1 MVGDAAALATTH
13 NLTSAG
19 VAVEYELTGDATS
32 GYTLAATAGLES
44 VFTLVVLA
52 DGTYTFTLEGQI
64 DHGTASDPATPADE
78 ETLTLDF
85 SSLLRAED
93 ADGDTIAI
101 SASRFQIEIIDDVP
115 VTSDVVSITVDEDDI
130 FNLQSQGNN
139 PADGDADGSTTGGLD
154 VFGPAFASGSIASTV
169 SFGADGAAASD
180 GFAFAADAATTME
193 ALGLSS
199 NGEALSFTVTTV
211 GGATFLV
218 GYVDNGNGVFNLF
231 ADRPVISLQ
240 LNAEGDYIA
249 RLHDQ
254 LDHVAG
260 NGEDAEL
267 VAGAGSLDEIDFGAV
282 IEATD
287 GDGDTIGLAGQF
299 LVSVT
304 DDVPEPDI
312 WVDDYVRIDETYGD
326 HSDNVFNE
334 TTGQYNPNVV
344 ALFAGVTNPGSDADL
359 IGEIY
364 ARFDVVDYDV
374 NVGTDETATRELELR
389 IDDADSG
396 LFTTEDEA
404 ITLTLEDGLVIGRI
418 ASGEAV
424 FAIHIDLR
432 GRVSIVQY
440 QSLKH
445 PDTTSSDEHI
455 DLAGKISAVLTIT
468 DADGDEVSTDVS
480 IGADVTF
487 DDDGPTA
494 FRNGSNIGLDEATQ
508 LGDTISGQ
516 LQFDGGADG
525 ATVTDVSFFA
535 RNNGNLRALDVEE
548 SGSDRRIDL
557 TSGGESI
564 TTNTSTDP
572 SGVITVTGIIASTG
586 ATAFT
591 LVVQPDGNY
600 TYVQDVAFDHPDADE
615 TGVDDPIALRLNFT
629 VTDGDGDTDESS
641 ALIFVEDDGPDALWA
656 GSHIAGDEA
665 TQLNTPIAG
674 TLQFD
679 PGVDGATVT
688 EATMGSRGVYV
699 NRFDQEEP
707 AGSQRA
713 ELSVGGELVT
723 STSTT
728 DAGTG
733 VITINGVTETSGTPV
748 FQIIVQPDGS
758 YSYEQFVG
766 FDHPDAGETGADD
779 VIALRID
786 FTVTDGDGDTDS
798 AGAYIRISDDGVAIT
813 APSMETVFED
823 GTTALTGV
831 SLDVDWG
838 VDDANPTDGAGSADR
853 SVSFAS
859 ATAETNVTVS
869 EPGGT
874 LSTATLTSNG
884 NDVDFVLFGTVLIGY
899 TGTAPADAADLTN
912 AVFTV
917 TLSDDDPAGSY
928 DFTLL
933 QPLDH
938 AAPSGTDHYIDLA
951 FAFNATD
958 SDGDV
963 SADSSFTVR
972 VDAAGTISSIDYSAL
987 TTGVFVNLS
996 DDSETIDSQTVAADT
1011 STDRTGQGPVV
1022 GIDSVAGVDDATGGS
1037 EADILVG
1044 GDENNELIGG
1054 AGDDT
1059 LKGGAGTDILR
1070 GGDDTDTAVFTGSV
1084 LDYYFEPYG
1093 NGETRVTDTRPSGDG
1108 VTRLFEVEKLQFSE
1122 GTYTLVRGGNGNN
1135 TLTAP
1140 DGEPHLVLGFQG
1152 SDTLTGGAESDVLI
1166 GDNSIDST
1174 WQAGNDILDGRGGDD
1189 IVLGG
1194 GGDDTIIWR
1203 VGDGNDE
1210 IDGGANTVVG
1220 DTLNV
1225 FSTAAGQTITLDA
1238 PGDDNDGFTV
1248 ISNGETVDVD
1258 DVEEVS
1264 VDFSAGSG
1272 TLNVT
1277 NDFVNSGINVN
1288 TITVEGGDD
1297 ADIVDASAM
1306 TGTDPDSKVGID
1318 FNGNGGDD
1326 IFKSGVGDDTFTGG
1340 ETGETVGDTIVL
1352 SGNLDTYTLTLVKD
1366 ANGFVIDISQVAD
1379 NGSNNTG
1386 TDSVS
1391 EIEVFS
1397 FADGDLDLTAPV
1409 QLFDV
1414 SGNLVAT
1421 FGTIQAAVNASA
1433 ARSTT
1438 DDVIRLSEGTYAEDV
1453 TVGHAVSILGPNTG
1467 KAWDDG
1473 SRSNEAVIDGEMTIS
1488 APSGTVVIDGVT
1500 IENNSGTGVSFTG
1513 ISIEGDANVTVENTI
1528 FDAPSTTA
1536 NSNGDR
1542 AIDVVT
1548 GADGTIT
1555 VDESSF
1561 GGSKSGHYGS
1571 NWNFAV
1577 SSSSTGAEFIITN
1590 NDFSSVTYA
1599 VILASFNDDGSSAI
1613 SGNTLTRV
1621 GYGVRIDSIV
1631 GDSELTSITN
1641 NEFVNVI
1648 NDFVLSNV
1656 STDIDFDLDATNNSS
1671 PDTLKVVTGSGN
1683 DEITGTSG
1691 NDDLRGN
1698 DGDDTFIMKNGFGDD
1713 SVDGGSGGTDSDT
1726 LDMSAVT
1733 SDLTFDGRPT
1743 TVTDGVDTI
1752 SYQEIESVISG
1763 DGNDLFTD
1771 RYLGTD
1777 ITSVSMGGGN
1787 DTFNWW
1793 IERGRSL
1800 DVDAGTGNDTVRIG
1814 ADTGAGSTGLF
1825 NGTVDGGDDTD
1836 TLQFGVMKDGGT
1848 GFAVTFTG
1856 DNSGTVHSIGGEAH
1870 ITNFENFEIFNLF
1883 RNPWWGTDDII
1894 DASASS
1900 ANLTINANSGNDIVI
1915 SGLGDD
1921 ILDGGRQNSGDNDT
1935 VSYEGATSAVTA
1947 NLETGTA
1954 TGGGGTDTLSN
1965 FENLTGSALGDDLTG
1980 DGNGNIIVGL
1990 GGDDDI
1996 TGAAGSDTLFGND
2009 TDLTNSTNV
2018 LAQAGESDT
2027 AIYSGTASDYSVTL
2041 ESDGSYL
2048 VTHIVSGDVDTLY
2061 GIEGI
2066 DFGGDGVDF
2075 DLSANV
2081 LVFDASGNL
2090 IGTFGTITEG
2100 VTAADPG
2107 FTVQVNAGTY
2117 EETFTIGE
2125 GITII
2130 GANAGI
2136 PGTGTRGAETVID
2149 GLVTLNGTGAIT
2161 IDGVQFLNNEPVGAR
2176 GQLDLVTVAS
2186 GAGHTIENSV
2196 FLSTVVGGDTGGIH
2210 DVALMINTLVTGSV
2224 TIQNNLFTGDSSF
2237 DDGDKYTT
2245 AAWGRGIWSNGGGI
2259 ATTIDD
2265 NTFQNTRTGV
2275 NLDGY
2280 QNGASSVDGNTF
2292 VDAGSGISVGNGS
2305 TPANI
2310 DNNSFT
2316 NVDTDFNLRN
2326 LTNDIT
2332 FDLAGNT
2339 APDGIVVLGGSG
2351 NDDVTGNASVEFF
2364 DGRGFSDP
2372 SGNDRFEGK
2381 GGDDIVFARDGDD
2394 TAVFNDVLAASDV
2407 ARVYGVDLG
2416 SYGIHDGWQVT
2427 TATEGTDTL
2436 FGVEIIEHADGQILL
2451 VGNGGFAT
2459 IADAVAAAN
2468 SGDTILIAEGT
2479 WSGAGN
2485 VNVTID
2491 KPLTIIGAGNGST
2504 AGDTILDGGGFILDM
2519 AADYP
2524 SGSVTIQDLAVANAG
2539 TGILAQDQEILGT
2552 LTIDGV
2558 RVEDSTGNG
2567 ILVSGRK
2574 ASAAYDQAGVQNVV
2588 ITNSDFIDNGQSAAN
2603 VANIMLFEFDGNLTL
2618 TNVDA
2623 LNAVTGTNSAAYG
2636 VQIAGF
2642 DGPLYDQ
2649 KAPAS
2654 GSSEYSYDVLTPL
2667 GTVTIDDLTV
2677 EGATRKAS
2685 FYIQGFT
2692 DTSGLNITNSTVDTI
2707 SGWDKPVIIDPMSDQ
2722 LPTGTPNT
2730 PGNGGSF
2737 FDETSANGSYDL
2749 SGLTVVQNGSQ
2760 FSQLD
2765 GTTKVDVITGTQTVD
2780 LIAGFEGD
2788 DTLNGGAGNDFV
2800 FGGAGND
2807 TVIGGSGNDTIV
2819 WSVGDGTDV
2828 VQGAADGTEA
2838 DTDTDTFYVNG
2849 SGGGETFLV
2858 ETRDAYDLRT
2868 GNGASLASGTEI
2880 VVSRSDGTLP
2890 VTYEVVG
2897 ELENIDDIVI
2907 NGTAATP
2914 TSSGTNVT
2922 VSGDFTN
2929 TDLDTSTITLN
2940 GSQGDDTIDVTDFA
2954 ATGHKIVFVTN
2965 GGQDIVTGA
2974 RSVDLIDVQGRTPQ
2988 AVEDLGSGG
2997 YKVTFVDGTS
3007 VTFTGD
3013 PTFVEDANAETPVVV
3028 NLPPVAED
3036 DTATTDEDTAVSVSA
3051 AEGLLANDSDLDG
3064 GTLAITE
3071 IDGNAY
3077 TLGTEITLASG
3088 ALLTVYADGSYDY
3101 DPNGQFEDL
3110 NDTESDTDSFSY
3122 TLSDGQGGTATG
3134 TATVTVEG
3142 VTDNLPPTLQDGT
3155 MRTTEEGNFE
3165 TDFDTSGIL
3174 GAVNADLLALHLGE
3188 NSLELTNIYTKQS
3201 GDVSTDWHAAVDN
3214 MGATITVLEL
3224 DNGNIIGGYNPFSW
3238 NSSQGYNRQHDTAA
3252 FLFNLSNET
3261 VYEHSRYDYVTYNTS
3276 SYGPT
3281 FGGGHDLH
3289 VQSNLVNGYANI
3301 GHTYG
3306 DVSSYGT
3313 NDYRVEFSGSYNSWQ
3328 ITQMET
3334 FTVGTG
3340 SAPAIATLD
3349 LSTLGDDPDP
3359 DDTGATLTYTIEGH
3373 PAKGV
3378 ASISGTT
3385 LSFDPD
3391 GDFDDL
3397 ADGETEDVTIRI
3409 RATDSYGA
3417 YVESTVTVT
3426 VDGLNDAPEFS
3437 GLVDAPVTENIA
3449 GAVIDEFEV
3458 TDDSSA
3464 DGLTFRVLNGNGVDS
3479 RFEVVAKDGTVQGE
3493 PGTYQLRLKSGVSLD
3508 YEAENSDGDP
3518 TIDLT
3523 IETNDGQAFG
3533 VRDTPVTVTVR
3544 DAIEVSVGETD
3555 VDTST
3560 ATAGTNAPSVSSTM
3574 NGGNGGPGDS
3584 GRDAE
3589 ALQQNEVQAGT
3600 NDIDHT
3606 TVSASAQG
3614 QNGGRGGN
3622 GADGGY
3628 ANLNYTQTGGNGSST
3643 DPYLRTRDYNDNA
3656 GDGGNGGAGG
3666 AGGSAVAEVSD
3677 NEVYGLNG
3685 DDRLVLQADALG
3697 GYGGVGGSGAYA
3709 GYHGPSG
3716 TSYDTY
3722 RSSSTWG
3729 GSRTNYQVNSYS
3741 PGEAADS
3748 GSGGDGGAS
3757 GYASA
3762 IVENNTVDG
3771 GIGNDFVEIAA
3782 TAVSQ
3787 AGASGGQ
3794 SGRTRGGING
3804 DSATPG
3810 DSGDG
3815 GDAGN
3820 AAATIIG
3827 NSLSGDDGDD
3837 TIQIVV
3843 DVSAGNGGQGGNS
3856 YSSSTQHYLGTD
3868 VGVAGRFDPNGG
3880 DRTNYYGPAGDG
3892 GDGGNGGN
3900 ASVVIDG
3907 NTLNGGAD
3915 NDTIRIALALAA
3927 GSAGA
3932 GGISNAGS
3940 TSGPSTWNGYTSYN
3954 DAGPVGANGVAGL
3967 AGTEN
3972 LSITDNEL
3980 LGESGD
3986 DLIEIST
3993 GSVAPGGTFDIS
4005 GNLIDGG
4012 ADNDTLD
4019 LSGVDR
4025 AINIDLGAETLTVN
4039 GGGSNTVTSI
4049 EKVVGTA
4056 YGDTITGSSGN
4067 DELLG
4072 GNGADIID
4080 GAGGDDLIAGG
4091 LGSDQLTGGTG
4102 ADTFVLTSLAEADII
4117 TDYTYDDG
4125 DKIDLGTLLDTAF
4138 SSGETA
4144 ADLVRATEGVGG
4156 EITVEVDVDG
4166 TGTANTWQEAATLQD
4181 HASMG
4186 DTVRVVMDTSGTE
4199 VDVAINNV
4207 A

>member
-1 MVGDAAALATTH
+1 M
-13 NLTSAG
+13 
-19 VAVEYELTGDATS
+19 
-32 GYTLAATAGLES
+32 
-44 VFTLVVLA
+44 
-52 DGTYTFTLEGQI
+52 
-64 DHGTASDPATPADE
+64 
-78 ETLTLDF
+78 
-85 SSLLRAED
+85 
-93 ADGDTIAI
+93 
-101 SASRFQIEIIDDVP
+101 P

-154 VFGPAFASGSIASTV
+154 VFGPAFASGSIAGTV

-240 LNAEGDYIA
+240 LNADGDYIA

-445 PDTTSSDEHI
+445 PDSTSSDEHI
-455 DLAGKISAVLTIT
+455 DLAGKLSAVLTIT
-468 DADGDEVSTDVS
+468 DADGDEVSTEVS

-723 STSTT
+723 CTSTT

-733 VITINGVTETSGTPV
+733 VITINGVTETSGAPV

-758 YSYEQFVG
+758 YTYEQFVG

-1225 FSTAAGQTITLDA
+1225 LSTAAGQTITLDA

-1248 ISNGETVDVD
+1248 TSNGETVDVD

-1528 FDAPSTTA
+1528 FDAPSTSA

-1542 AIDVVT
+1542 AIDVVS

-1621 GYGVRIDSIV
+1621 AYGVRIDSIV

-1656 STDIDFDLDATNNSS
+1656 STDIEFDLDATNNSS

-2107 FTVQVNAGTY
+2107 FTVQVKAGRY
-2117 EETFTIGE
+2117 EEPVTISE
-2125 GITII
+2125 GITLV

-2136 PGTGTRGAETVID
+2136 SGTGTRGAETVID
-2149 GLVTLNGTGAIT
+2149 GLVTLTGTGAIT
-2161 IDGVQFLNNEPVGAR
+2161 IDGVQFLNDEPVGAR

-2186 GAGHTIENSV
+2186 GAGHTIENSI
-2196 FLSTVVGGDTGGIH
+2196 FLSTVAGGDTGGIH
-2210 DVALMINTLVTGSV
+2210 DVALMINTLATGSV
-2224 TIQNNLFTGDSSF
+2224 TIENNLFTGDSSF
-2237 DDGDKYTT
+2237 DDGDKYST

-2292 VDAGSGISVGNGS
+2292 VDAGSGISVGIGS
-2305 TPANI
+2305 TPGNI

-2351 NDDVTGNASVEFF
+2351 NDDITGNSGVEFF

-2381 GGDDIVFARDGDD
+2381 GGDDIVFARDGED
-2394 TAVFNDVLAASDV
+2394 TAVFSDTLTAADVS
-2407 ARVYGVDLG
+2407 GISGENLG
-2416 SYGIHDGWQVT
+2416 SYGVHDGWQVA
-2427 TATEGTDTL
+2427 TATEGTDRL
-2436 FGVEIIEHADGQILL
+2436 FGVEIIEHAGGQILL

-2459 IADAVAAAN
+2459 IQAAVDAASA
-2468 SGDTILIAEGT
+2468 GDTILIAPGT
-2479 WSGAGN
+2479 WSGIGN
-2485 VNVTID
+2485 ENITID
-2491 KPLTIIGAGNGST
+2491 KPLNIVGHGTVTIDATGS
-2504 AGDTILDGGGFILDM
+2504 AYGFDVDM
-2519 AADYP
+2519 DADYP
-2524 SGSVTIQDLAVANAG
+2524 AG
-2539 TGILAQDQEILGT
+2539 TVSFENLTVVNASSAGIRASDTDILGT
-2552 LTIDGV
+2552 LELDGV
-2558 RVEDSTGNG
+2558 ELNDNGNFG
-2567 ILVSGRK
+2567 LYVSGRTDT
-2574 ASAAYDQAGVQNVV
+2574 STNVGGGFDRAGVQTLVV
-2588 ITNSDFIDNGQSAAN
+2588 TGSDFDGNGTSGAN
-2603 VANIMLFEFDGNLTL
+2603 GSGDIVLFEFDGNASFS
-2618 TNVDA
+2618 D
-2623 LNAVTGTNSAAYG
+2623 VTITGSTAGSANTAI
-2636 VQIAGF
+2636 QIAGF
-2642 DGPLYDQ
+2642 DASTYQSNLEG
-2649 KAPAS
+2649 APT
-2654 GSSEYSYDVLTPL
+2654 YSYDVLTPM
-2667 GTVTIDDLTV
+2667 GTVIFEDVTISGDYSKL
-2677 EGATRKAS
+2677 GL
-2685 FYIQGFT
+2685 YIHGFT
-2692 DTSGLNITNSTVDTI
+2692 DITGLVFRQSTITPGDPGTVIDVTA
-2707 SGWDKPVIIDPMSDQ
+2707 GWGVGLGIDPMADQ
-2722 LPTGTPNT
+2722 LPTGTAGT
-2730 PGNGGSF
+2730 PGNAGSF
-2737 FDETSANGSYDL
+2737 FNDANADGSVDL
-2749 SGLTVVQNGSQ
+2749 TYISVADAGGIVTTFV
-2760 FSQLD
+2760 D
-2765 GTTKVDVITGTQTVD
+2765 GTTKDDVITGTSGADAITGFEGSDTVNAGGGDDIINWRVGDGADLIDGGGHDTAGDTLNVFATGAGQIIDLTATNPNFAVSDGTNSSAVRNVEEVVVDFSAGAGTLNIVGDFAGSGINVNTITVEGGSTADTVD
-2780 LIAGFEGD
+2780 ASQMTGTSPDSKVGIDFSGNGGQDRFISGVGNDVFDGGGGTDTHEVNGVFSDYEITFDPTTGSFEIKDTRTSGRTDGTDIATSTVERIEDSTGAQLVLTNQIYLFDENDFLVNTFTSIADADSAASPGYRIYIDRNVADRDVTITVDNLRIEGSSNKTGYEFTLDTGVSDITLLGDAPFDVVGNNLANVISGNAGANEISGGNGADTIDGGAGADTLNGNGGNDRFLLDGDEIGTTIDGGGNTDTIELTGDITVQDFDPNNVERIQTNDHAINGDGGNGSNRTIDLRGMTSVDGSGSTIAAGVTVNAGQGTDTVWGTNQNDTLNGDDGNDTLNGEGGDDKLNGGSGNDTINGGSGADTIDGGAGADTLNGNGGNDRFLLDGDEIGTTIDGGGNTDTIELTGDITVQDFDPNNVERIQTNGLAINGDGGNSSNRTIDLRGLTSVDGSGSTIATGVTVNAGSGTDTVWGTNQNDTLNGENGNDTLNGEGGDDELNGGSGNDEINGGTGNDTIDGGTGSDTLNGNGGNDRFLLDGDEIGTTINGGGNTDTIELTGDITVQDFDPNNVERIQTNGHAINGDGGNSSNRTIDLRGMTSVDINGATSIGVTVNAGRGTDTVWGTEQEDTLNGENGD
-2788 DTLNGGAGNDFV
+2788 DTLNGGGGND
-2800 FGGAGND
+2800 
-2807 TVIGGSGNDTIV
+2807 
-2819 WSVGDGTDV
+2819 
-2828 VQGAADGTEA
+2828 
-2838 DTDTDTFYVNG
+2838 
-2849 SGGGETFLV
+2849 
-2858 ETRDAYDLRT
+2858 
-2868 GNGASLASGTEI
+2868 
-2880 VVSRSDGTLP
+2880 
-2890 VTYEVVG
+2890 
-2897 ELENIDDIVI
+2897 
-2907 NGTAATP
+2907 
-2914 TSSGTNVT
+2914 
-2922 VSGDFTN
+2922 
-2929 TDLDTSTITLN
+2929 
-2940 GSQGDDTIDVTDFA
+2940 
-2954 ATGHKIVFVTN
+2954 K
-2965 GGQDIVTGA
+2965 
-2974 RSVDLIDVQGRTPQ
+2974 
-2988 AVEDLGSGG
+2988 
-2997 YKVTFVDGTS
+2997 
-3007 VTFTGD
+3007 
-3013 PTFVEDANAETPVVV
+3013 
-3028 NLPPVAED
+3028 
-3036 DTATTDEDTAVSVSA
+3036 
-3051 AEGLLANDSDLDG
+3051 
-3064 GTLAITE
+3064 
-3071 IDGNAY
+3071 
-3077 TLGTEITLASG
+3077 
-3088 ALLTVYADGSYDY
+3088 
-3101 DPNGQFEDL
+3101 
-3110 NDTESDTDSFSY
+3110 
-3122 TLSDGQGGTATG
+3122 
-3134 TATVTVEG
+3134 
-3142 VTDNLPPTLQDGT
+3142 
-3155 MRTTEEGNFE
+3155 
-3165 TDFDTSGIL
+3165 
-3174 GAVNADLLALHLGE
+3174 
-3188 NSLELTNIYTKQS
+3188 
-3201 GDVSTDWHAAVDN
+3201 
-3214 MGATITVLEL
+3214 
-3224 DNGNIIGGYNPFSW
+3224 
-3238 NSSQGYNRQHDTAA
+3238 
-3252 FLFNLSNET
+3252 
-3261 VYEHSRYDYVTYNTS
+3261 
-3276 SYGPT
+3276 
-3281 FGGGHDLH
+3281 
-3289 VQSNLVNGYANI
+3289 
-3301 GHTYG
+3301 
-3306 DVSSYGT
+3306 
-3313 NDYRVEFSGSYNSWQ
+3313 
-3328 ITQMET
+3328 
-3334 FTVGTG
+3334 
-3340 SAPAIATLD
+3340 
-3349 LSTLGDDPDP
+3349 
-3359 DDTGATLTYTIEGH
+3359 
-3373 PAKGV
+3373 
-3378 ASISGTT
+3378 
-3385 LSFDPD
+3385 
-3391 GDFDDL
+3391 
-3397 ADGETEDVTIRI
+3397 
-3409 RATDSYGA
+3409 
-3417 YVESTVTVT
+3417 
-3426 VDGLNDAPEFS
+3426 
-3437 GLVDAPVTENIA
+3437 
-3449 GAVIDEFEV
+3449 
-3458 TDDSSA
+3458 
-3464 DGLTFRVLNGNGVDS
+3464 
-3479 RFEVVAKDGTVQGE
+3479 
-3493 PGTYQLRLKSGVSLD
+3493 
-3508 YEAENSDGDP
+3508 
-3518 TIDLT
+3518 
-3523 IETNDGQAFG
+3523 
-3533 VRDTPVTVTVR
+3533 
-3544 DAIEVSVGETD
+3544 
-3555 VDTST
+3555 
-3560 ATAGTNAPSVSSTM
+3560 
-3574 NGGNGGPGDS
+3574 
-3584 GRDAE
+3584 
-3589 ALQQNEVQAGT
+3589 
-3600 NDIDHT
+3600 
-3606 TVSASAQG
+3606 
-3614 QNGGRGGN
+3614 
-3622 GADGGY
+3622 
-3628 ANLNYTQTGGNGSST
+3628 
-3643 DPYLRTRDYNDNA
+3643 
-3656 GDGGNGGAGG
+3656 
-3666 AGGSAVAEVSD
+3666 
-3677 NEVYGLNG
+3677 
-3685 DDRLVLQADALG
+3685 
-3697 GYGGVGGSGAYA
+3697 
-3709 GYHGPSG
+3709 
-3716 TSYDTY
+3716 
-3722 RSSSTWG
+3722 
-3729 GSRTNYQVNSYS
+3729 
-3741 PGEAADS
+3741 
-3748 GSGGDGGAS
+3748 
-3757 GYASA
+3757 
-3762 IVENNTVDG
+3762 
-3771 GIGNDFVEIAA
+3771 
-3782 TAVSQ
+3782 
-3787 AGASGGQ
+3787 
-3794 SGRTRGGING
+3794 
-3804 DSATPG
+3804 
-3810 DSGDG
+3810 
-3815 GDAGN
+3815 
-3820 AAATIIG
+3820 
-3827 NSLSGDDGDD
+3827 
-3837 TIQIVV
+3837 
-3843 DVSAGNGGQGGNS
+3843 
-3856 YSSSTQHYLGTD
+3856 
-3868 VGVAGRFDPNGG
+3868 
-3880 DRTNYYGPAGDG
+3880 
-3892 GDGGNGGN
+3892 
-3900 ASVVIDG
+3900 
-3907 NTLNGGAD
+3907 LNGGAD
-3915 NDTIRIALALAA
+3915 NDEINGGTGNDTIDGGT
-3927 GSAGA
+3927 GSDTLNG
-3932 GGISNAGS
+3932 NA
-3940 TSGPSTWNGYTSYN
+3940 
-3954 DAGPVGANGVAGL
+3954 
-3967 AGTEN
+3967 
-3972 LSITDNEL
+3972 
-3980 LGESGD
+3980 GD
-3986 DLIEIST
+3986 DLILLDGNEIGT
-3993 GSVAPGGTFDIS
+3993 TINGGGDTDTIELTSDITVQDFDPTNVERIQTN
-4005 GNLIDGG
+4005 GYTINGDGG
-4012 ADNDTLD
+4012 NSSNRTIDLRGMTSVHYLGAAIAAGVVVNAGRGIDTVWGTEQNDTLNGENGD
-4019 LSGVDR
+4019 D
-4025 AINIDLGAETLTVN
+4025 TLN
-4039 GGGSNTVTSI
+4039 GGGGDDLLNGGAGI
-4049 EKVVGTA
+4049 
-4056 YGDTITGSSGN
+4056 DTIN
-4067 DELLG
+4067 G
-4072 GNGADIID
+4072 GNGADTINGGAGADILNGNSGNDTFVLEGNEIGTLID
-4080 GAGGDDLIAGG
+4080 GGGDTDTLLLTDHITVDEFDPNNVERIDTGGHAINGTNQNGNPNTIDLSGLSNVGIGPVILNGLRGDDTILGTEGEDLIAGG
-4091 LGSDQLTGGTG
+4091 LGADTLTGNGG
-4102 ADTFVLTSLAEADII
+4102 ADTFVLDSLADADLI
-4117 TDYTYDDG
+4117 TDYDFSGDG
-4125 DKIDLGTLLDTAF
+4125 DRLDISALLGLAF
-4138 SSGETA
+4138 GGGTVDETVVSG
-4144 ADLVRATEGVGG
+4144 DVRAVDAGG
-4156 EITVEVDVDG
+4156 GDATLQVD
-4166 TGTANTWQEAATLQD
+4166 ANGGGNSWQDAATLENV
-4181 HASMG
+4181 SIG
-4186 DTVRVVMDTSGTE
+4186 ETIRVVLDASDTESSIT
-4199 VDVAINNV
+4199 VA
-4207 A
+4207 